1 MNLIRMIINSKFLP
15 IFIIIFGFF
24 ISFLISSFE
33 PQPNKGI
40 ELPKPTAV
48 FYEIPVKKDI
58 TLTVNTN
65 GEVRSV
71 TEINVIPQ
79 VSGRIVEVADEFI
92 DGGNITKNQ
101 PLIWIDD
108 RDYKL
113 AVISADS
120 RVAQAKKLLERE
132 IAESELAKK
141 DWEELGEG
149 EASPLTLRIP
159 QLEEAR
165 AILNAAEADLEK
177 AKLNLERTVITLPFD
192 GLIKRKN
199 AGIGQYVNAGSVL
212 GSAFSTEKVLIPLPL
227 TDTELSYLGLP
238 LGYEAENFFSGPK
251 VIFKSFISRKNVEWA
266 GRITRISGSIDS
278 QTRLVYAYA
287 EVLNPY
293 DAEPPLAIGTYVDA
307 RNKTIELLSEDNT
320 IEEFCYTLLWNEF
333 PEKSYHAIVLYYNEL
348 PEQKKEEYH
357 QKYYDDL
364 VTFKITTGNKGMI
377 LWDDIENKYK
387 KNIREKYLYSIEL
400 D

>member
-1 MNLIRMIINSKFLP
+1 MMNLIRMIINSKFLP

-307 RNKTIELLSEDNT
+307 EIEGIFIKDGYSVS
-320 IEEFCYTLLWNEF
+320 I
-333 PEKSYHAIVLYYNEL
+333 SAIKN
-348 PEQKKEEYH
+348 
-357 QKYYDDL
+357 
-364 VTFKITTGNKGMI
+364 
-377 LWDDIENKYK
+377 ENKIYIIDQNNK
-387 KNIREKYLYSIEL
+387 LRIKEVEIAGTEDDNVIVMGITENDMVIVSTLNSGIEGMELTPILLDKNMESDLNV
-400 D
+400 

>member
-1 MNLIRMIINSKFLP
+1 MMSLIRIIINSRYLP
-15 IFIIIFGFF
+15 IIIIFFGFF

-40 ELPKPTAV
+40 EIPKPTAV
-48 FYEIPVKKDI
+48 FYEMPIKKDV
-58 TLTVNTN
+58 TLKVNTN

-79 VSGRIVEVADEFI
+79 VNGRIVEVADEFI
-92 DGGNITKNQ
+92 DGGNIKKDQ
-101 PLIWIDD
+101 PLIWIDN

-177 AKLNLERTVITLPFD
+177 AKLNLERTIISLPFD

-199 AGIGQYVNAGSVL
+199 AGIGQYVNAGSIL

-238 LGYEAENFFSGPK
+238 LGYEAESFFKGPK
-251 VIFKSFISRKNVEWA
+251 VIFKSFVSRKNIEWI

-307 RNKTIELLSEDNT
+307 EIEGSFIMDGHLVS
-320 IEEFCYTLLWNEF
+320 I
-333 PEKSYHAIVLYYNEL
+333 SAIKN
-348 PEQKKEEYH
+348 
-357 QKYYDDL
+357 
-364 VTFKITTGNKGMI
+364 
-377 LWDDIENKYK
+377 ENKIYIIDQNNK
-387 KNIREKYLYSIEL
+387 LRIKEIEIAGTDGDNVIVKGISDKDRVIVSTLNSGIEGMELTPMLLGKERES
-400 D
+400 

>member
-1 MNLIRMIINSKFLP
+1 MRAMLRVIFTSRFLP
-15 IFIIIFGFF
+15 VIILIFGLF
-24 ISFLISSFE
+24 ISFLISSTE
-33 PQPNKGI
+33 PKPNKGI
-40 ELPKPTAV
+40 EIPKPTAV
-48 FYEIPVKKDI
+48 FYDNPQKKDV
-58 TLTVNTN
+58 TLRVTTN

-79 VSGRIVEVADEFI
+79 VSGRIIQVADEFI
-92 DGGNITKNQ
+92 DGGNIKKGQ

-108 RDYKL
+108 RDYRL
-113 AVISADS
+113 ATISAES

-165 AILNAAEADLEK
+165 ALLNAAEADLEK
-177 AKLNLERTVITLPFD
+177 AKLNLERTVINLPFD
-192 GLIKRKN
+192 GLIKKKN
-199 AGIGQYVNAGSVL
+199 AGIGQYVNAGSIL

-238 LGYEAENFFSGPK
+238 LGYESKGYFDGPK
-251 VIFKSFISRKNVEWA
+251 VVFRSYISRKNIEWL
-266 GRITRISGSIDS
+266 GRITRTSGSIDS

-293 DAEPPLAIGTYVDA
+293 DEDPPLAIGTYVDA
-307 RNKTIELLSEDNT
+307 EIEGNFISNGFILPIAAIKNDNEIYVIDQNSKLKIKKIEIVGTEEDKVIVKGDISELDMVVISTINTGYEGMELT
-320 IEEFCYTLLWNEF
+320 
-333 PEKSYHAIVLYYNEL
+333 P
-348 PEQKKEEYH
+348 
-357 QKYYDDL
+357 
-364 VTFKITTGNKGMI
+364 MI
-377 LWDDIENKYK
+377 LESK
-387 KNIREKYLYSIEL
+387 EVS
-400 D
+400 

>member
-1 MNLIRMIINSKFLP
+1 MRAMLRVIFTSRFLP
-15 IFIIIFGFF
+15 VIILIFGLF
-24 ISFLISSFE
+24 ISFVISSTE
-33 PQPNKGI
+33 PKPNKGI
-40 ELPKPTAV
+40 EIPKPTAV
-48 FYEIPVKKDI
+48 FYDNPQKKDV
-58 TLTVNTN
+58 TLRVTTN

-79 VSGRIVEVADEFI
+79 VSGRIIQVADEFI
-92 DGGNITKNQ
+92 DGGNIKKGQ

-108 RDYKL
+108 RDYRL
-113 AVISADS
+113 ATISAES

-165 AILNAAEADLEK
+165 ALLNAAEADLEK
-177 AKLNLERTVITLPFD
+177 AKLNLERTVINLPFD
-192 GLIKRKN
+192 GLIKKKN
-199 AGIGQYVNAGSVL
+199 AGIGQYVNAGSIL

-238 LGYEAENFFSGPK
+238 LGYESKGYFDGPK
-251 VIFKSFISRKNVEWA
+251 VIFRSYISRKNIEWL
-266 GRITRISGSIDS
+266 GRITRTSGSIDS

-293 DAEPPLAIGTYVDA
+293 DEDPPLAIGTYVDA
-307 RNKTIELLSEDNT
+307 EIEGNFISNGFILPIAAIKNDNEIYVIDQNSKLKIKKIEIVGTEEDKVIVKGDISELDMVVISTINTGYEGMELT
-320 IEEFCYTLLWNEF
+320 
-333 PEKSYHAIVLYYNEL
+333 P
-348 PEQKKEEYH
+348 
-357 QKYYDDL
+357 
-364 VTFKITTGNKGMI
+364 MI
-377 LWDDIENKYK
+377 LESK
-387 KNIREKYLYSIEL
+387 EVS
-400 D
+400 

>member
-1 MNLIRMIINSKFLP
+1 MMNLIRMIINSKFLP

-307 RNKTIELLSEDNT
+307 EIEGIFIKDGYSVS
-320 IEEFCYTLLWNEF
+320 I
-333 PEKSYHAIVLYYNEL
+333 SAIKN
-348 PEQKKEEYH
+348 
-357 QKYYDDL
+357 
-364 VTFKITTGNKGMI
+364 
-377 LWDDIENKYK
+377 ENKIYIIDQNNK
-387 KNIREKYLYSIEL
+387 LRIKEVEIAGTEDDNVIVMGITENDMVIVSTLNSGIEGMELTPILLDKNMEPDLNV
-400 D
+400 

>member
-1 MNLIRMIINSKFLP
+1 MKTMLRAIFRSKFLP
-15 IFIIIFGFF
+15 VFILAFGFF
-24 ISFLISSFE
+24 IAFIISSTD
-33 PQPNKGI
+33 PKPNKGI
-40 ELPKPTAV
+40 EIPKPTAV
-48 FYEIPVKKDI
+48 FYENPQRKDI
-58 TLTVNTN
+58 TLKVNTN

-79 VSGRIVEVADEFI
+79 VSGRIIQVADEFI
-92 DGGNITKNQ
+92 DGGNIKKGQ

-113 AVISADS
+113 ASISAES

-165 AILNAAEADLEK
+165 AMLNAAEADLEK
-177 AKLNLERTVITLPFD
+177 AKLNLERTVINLPFD
-192 GLIKRKN
+192 GLIKKKN
-199 AGIGQYVNAGSVL
+199 AGIGQYVNAGSIL

-238 LGYEAENFFSGPK
+238 LGYESKGYFDGPK
-251 VIFKSFISRKNVEWA
+251 VIFRSYISRKNIEWL
-266 GRITRISGSIDS
+266 GRITRTSGSIDS

-293 DAEPPLAIGTYVDA
+293 DEDPPLAIGTYVDA
-307 RNKTIELLSEDNT
+307 EIEGNFISNGFMLPIAAIKNDNEIYVIDQNSKLKIKKIEIVGTEEDKVIVKGDISELDMVVISTINTGYEGMELT
-320 IEEFCYTLLWNEF
+320 
-333 PEKSYHAIVLYYNEL
+333 P
-348 PEQKKEEYH
+348 
-357 QKYYDDL
+357 
-364 VTFKITTGNKGMI
+364 MI
-377 LWDDIENKYK
+377 LESK
-387 KNIREKYLYSIEL
+387 EVS
-400 D
+400 

>member
-1 MNLIRMIINSKFLP
+1 MRAMLRVIFTSRFLP
-15 IFIIIFGFF
+15 LIILVFGLFMSF
-24 ISFLISSFE
+24 VISLTE
-33 PQPNKGI
+33 PKPNKGI
-40 ELPKPTAV
+40 EIPKPTAV
-48 FYEIPVKKDI
+48 FYDNPQKKDV
-58 TLTVNTN
+58 TLRVTTN

-79 VSGRIVEVADEFI
+79 VSGRIIQVADEFI
-92 DGGNITKNQ
+92 DGGNIKKGQ

-108 RDYKL
+108 RDYRL
-113 AVISADS
+113 ATISAES

-165 AILNAAEADLEK
+165 ALLNAAEADLEK
-177 AKLNLERTVITLPFD
+177 AKLNLERTVINLPFD
-192 GLIKRKN
+192 GLIKKKN
-199 AGIGQYVNAGSVL
+199 AGIGQYVNAGSIL

-238 LGYEAENFFSGPK
+238 LGYESKGYFDGPK
-251 VIFKSFISRKNVEWA
+251 VIFRSYISRKNIEWL
-266 GRITRISGSIDS
+266 GRITRTSGSIDS

-293 DAEPPLAIGTYVDA
+293 DEDPPLAIGTYVDA
-307 RNKTIELLSEDNT
+307 EIEGNFISNGFILPIAAIKNDNEIYVIDQNSKLKIKKIEIVGTEED
-320 IEEFCYTLLWNEF
+320 
-333 PEKSYHAIVLYYNEL
+333 KVIV
-348 PEQKKEEYH
+348 
-357 QKYYDDL
+357 
-364 VTFKITTGNKGMI
+364 KG
-377 LWDDIENKYK
+377 DI
-387 KNIREKYLYSIEL
+387 SEL
-400 D
+400 DMVVISTINTGLSLIHI

>member
-1 MNLIRMIINSKFLP
+1 MRAMLRVIFTSRFLP
-15 IFIIIFGFF
+15 VIILIFGLF
-24 ISFLISSFE
+24 ISFVISSTE
-33 PQPNKGI
+33 PKPNKGI
-40 ELPKPTAV
+40 EIPKPTAV
-48 FYEIPVKKDI
+48 FYDNPQKKDV
-58 TLTVNTN
+58 TLRVTTN

-79 VSGRIVEVADEFI
+79 VSGRIIQVADEFI
-92 DGGNITKNQ
+92 DGGNIKKGQ

-108 RDYKL
+108 RDYRL
-113 AVISADS
+113 ATISAES

-165 AILNAAEADLEK
+165 ALLNAAEADLEK
-177 AKLNLERTVITLPFD
+177 AKLNLERTVINLPFD
-192 GLIKRKN
+192 GLIKKKN
-199 AGIGQYVNAGSVL
+199 AGIGQYVNAGSIL

-238 LGYEAENFFSGPK
+238 LGYESKGYFDGPK
-251 VIFKSFISRKNVEWA
+251 VIFRSYISRKNIEWL
-266 GRITRISGSIDS
+266 GRITRTSGSIDS

-293 DAEPPLAIGTYVDA
+293 DEDPPLAIGTYVDA
-307 RNKTIELLSEDNT
+307 EIEGNFISNGFILPIAAIKNDNEIYVIDQNSKLKIKKIEIVGTEEDKVIVKGDISELDMVVISTINTGYEGMELT
-320 IEEFCYTLLWNEF
+320 
-333 PEKSYHAIVLYYNEL
+333 P
-348 PEQKKEEYH
+348 
-357 QKYYDDL
+357 
-364 VTFKITTGNKGMI
+364 MI
-377 LWDDIENKYK
+377 LESK
-387 KNIREKYLYSIEL
+387 EVL
-400 D
+400 

>member
-1 MNLIRMIINSKFLP
+1 MRSLIRIIINSRYLP
-15 IFIIIFGFF
+15 VLIIIFGFF
-24 ISFLISSFE
+24 ISFIISSLE

-40 ELPKPTAV
+40 EIPKPTAV
-48 FYEIPVKKDI
+48 FYEIPIKKDV
-58 TLTVNTN
+58 TLKVNTN

-79 VSGRIVEVADEFI
+79 VSGRITEVADEFI
-92 DGGNITKNQ
+92 DGGNIKKDQ
-101 PLIWIDD
+101 PLIWIDN

-165 AILNAAEADLEK
+165 AILNAAKADLEK
-177 AKLNLERTVITLPFD
+177 AKLNLERTVISLPFD

-199 AGIGQYVNAGSVL
+199 AGIGQYVNAGSIL
-212 GSAFSTEKVLIPLPL
+212 GSAFSTEKVLIALPL

-238 LGYEAENFFSGPK
+238 LGYEAESFFKGPK
-251 VIFKSFISRKNVEWA
+251 VVFKSFVSRKNIEWV
-266 GRITRISGSIDS
+266 GRLTRISGSIDS

-307 RNKTIELLSEDNT
+307 EIDGNFITDGYLVPIAAIKNENKIYIIDQNNKLRIKEIEISGTEDENVIVKGINDEDMVIVSTLNSGIEGMELTPMLLSKDRG
-320 IEEFCYTLLWNEF
+320 
-333 PEKSYHAIVLYYNEL
+333 S
-348 PEQKKEEYH
+348 
-357 QKYYDDL
+357 
-364 VTFKITTGNKGMI
+364 
-377 LWDDIENKYK
+377 
-387 KNIREKYLYSIEL
+387 
-400 D
+400 

>member
-1 MNLIRMIINSKFLP
+1 MRAILRVIFASRFLP
-15 IFIIIFGFF
+15 VIILVFGLF
-24 ISFLISSFE
+24 ISFVISSTD
-33 PQPNKGI
+33 PKPNKGI
-40 ELPKPTAV
+40 EIPKPTAV
-48 FYEIPVKKDI
+48 FYDNPQKKDV
-58 TLTVNTN
+58 TLRVTTN

-79 VSGRIVEVADEFI
+79 VSGRIIQVADEFI
-92 DGGNITKNQ
+92 DGGNIKKGQ

-113 AVISADS
+113 ATISAES

-165 AILNAAEADLEK
+165 ALLNAAEADLEK
-177 AKLNLERTVITLPFD
+177 AKLNLERTVINLPFD
-192 GLIKRKN
+192 GLIKKKN
-199 AGIGQYVNAGSVL
+199 AGIGQYVNAGSIL

-238 LGYEAENFFSGPK
+238 LGYESKDYFDGPK
-251 VIFKSFISRKNVEWA
+251 VIFRSYISRKNIEWL
-266 GRITRISGSIDS
+266 GRITRTSGSIDS

-293 DAEPPLAIGTYVDA
+293 DEDPPLAIGTYVDA
-307 RNKTIELLSEDNT
+307 EIEGNFISNGFILPIAAIKNDNEIYVIDQNSKLKIKKIEIVGTEEDKVIVKGDISELDMVVISTINTGYEGMELT
-320 IEEFCYTLLWNEF
+320 
-333 PEKSYHAIVLYYNEL
+333 P
-348 PEQKKEEYH
+348 
-357 QKYYDDL
+357 
-364 VTFKITTGNKGMI
+364 MI
-377 LWDDIENKYK
+377 LESK
-387 KNIREKYLYSIEL
+387 EVS
-400 D
+400 

>member
-1 MNLIRMIINSKFLP
+1 MMNLIRMIINSKFLP

-238 LGYEAENFFSGPK
+238 LGYESENFFSGPK

-307 RNKTIELLSEDNT
+307 EIEGIFIKDGYSVS
-320 IEEFCYTLLWNEF
+320 I
-333 PEKSYHAIVLYYNEL
+333 SAIKN
-348 PEQKKEEYH
+348 
-357 QKYYDDL
+357 
-364 VTFKITTGNKGMI
+364 
-377 LWDDIENKYK
+377 ENKIYIIDQNNK
-387 KNIREKYLYSIEL
+387 LRIKEVEIAGTEDDNVIVMGITENDMVIVSTLNSGIEGMELTPILLDKNMESDLNV
-400 D
+400 

>member
-1 MNLIRMIINSKFLP
+1 MMNLIRMIINSKFLP

-307 RNKTIELLSEDNT
+307 EIEGIFIKDGYSVS
-320 IEEFCYTLLWNEF
+320 I
-333 PEKSYHAIVLYYNEL
+333 SAIKN
-348 PEQKKEEYH
+348 
-357 QKYYDDL
+357 
-364 VTFKITTGNKGMI
+364 
-377 LWDDIENKYK
+377 ENKIYIIDQNNK
-387 KNIREKYLYSIEL
+387 LRIKEVEIAGTEDDNVIVMGITENDMVIV
-400 D
+400 

>member
-1 MNLIRMIINSKFLP
+1 MKAMLRVIFASRFLP
-15 IFIIIFGFF
+15 VIILIFGLFMSF
-24 ISFLISSFE
+24 VISLTE
-33 PQPNKGI
+33 PKPNKGI
-40 ELPKPTAV
+40 EIPKPTAV
-48 FYEIPVKKDI
+48 FYDNPQKKDV
-58 TLTVNTN
+58 TLRVTTN

-79 VSGRIVEVADEFI
+79 VSGRIIQVADEFI
-92 DGGNITKNQ
+92 DGGNIKKGQ

-108 RDYKL
+108 RDYRL
-113 AVISADS
+113 ATISAES

-165 AILNAAEADLEK
+165 ALLNAAEADLEK
-177 AKLNLERTVITLPFD
+177 AKLNLERTVINLPFD
-192 GLIKRKN
+192 GLIKKKN
-199 AGIGQYVNAGSVL
+199 AGIGQYVNAGSIL

-238 LGYEAENFFSGPK
+238 LGYESKGYFDGPK
-251 VIFKSFISRKNVEWA
+251 VVFRSYISRKNIEWS
-266 GRITRISGSIDS
+266 GRITRTSGSIDS

-293 DAEPPLAIGTYVDA
+293 DEDPPLAIGTYVDA
-307 RNKTIELLSEDNT
+307 EIEGNFISNGFILPIAAIKNDNEIYVIDQNSKLKIKKIEIVGTEEDKVIVKGDISELDMVVISTINTGYEGMELT
-320 IEEFCYTLLWNEF
+320 
-333 PEKSYHAIVLYYNEL
+333 P
-348 PEQKKEEYH
+348 
-357 QKYYDDL
+357 
-364 VTFKITTGNKGMI
+364 MI
-377 LWDDIENKYK
+377 LESK
-387 KNIREKYLYSIEL
+387 EVS
-400 D
+400 

>member
-1 MNLIRMIINSKFLP
+1 MRAMLRVIFTSRFLP
-15 IFIIIFGFF
+15 VIILIFGLF
-24 ISFLISSFE
+24 ISFLISSTE
-33 PQPNKGI
+33 PKPNKGI
-40 ELPKPTAV
+40 EIPKPTAV
-48 FYEIPVKKDI
+48 FYDNPQKKDV
-58 TLTVNTN
+58 TLRVTTN

-79 VSGRIVEVADEFI
+79 VSGRIIQVADEFI
-92 DGGNITKNQ
+92 DGGKIKKGQ

-108 RDYKL
+108 RDYRL
-113 AVISADS
+113 ATISAES

-165 AILNAAEADLEK
+165 ALLNAAEADLEK
-177 AKLNLERTVITLPFD
+177 AKLNLERTVINLPFD
-192 GLIKRKN
+192 GLIKKKN
-199 AGIGQYVNAGSVL
+199 AGIGQYVNAGSIL

-238 LGYEAENFFSGPK
+238 LGYESKGYFDGPK
-251 VIFKSFISRKNVEWA
+251 VVFRSYISRKNIEWL
-266 GRITRISGSIDS
+266 GRITRTSGSIDS

-293 DAEPPLAIGTYVDA
+293 DEDPPLAIGTYVDA
-307 RNKTIELLSEDNT
+307 EIEGNFISNGFILPIAAIKNDNEIYVIDQNSKLKIKKIEIVGTEEDKVIVKGDISELDMVVISTINTGYEGMELT
-320 IEEFCYTLLWNEF
+320 
-333 PEKSYHAIVLYYNEL
+333 P
-348 PEQKKEEYH
+348 
-357 QKYYDDL
+357 
-364 VTFKITTGNKGMI
+364 MI
-377 LWDDIENKYK
+377 LESK
-387 KNIREKYLYSIEL
+387 EVS
-400 D
+400 

>member
-1 MNLIRMIINSKFLP
+1 MRAILRVIFASRFLP
-15 IFIIIFGFF
+15 VIILVFGLF
-24 ISFLISSFE
+24 ISFVISSTD
-33 PQPNKGI
+33 PKPNKGI
-40 ELPKPTAV
+40 EIPKPTAV
-48 FYEIPVKKDI
+48 FYDNPQKKDV
-58 TLTVNTN
+58 TLRVTTN

-79 VSGRIVEVADEFI
+79 VSGRIIQVADEFI
-92 DGGNITKNQ
+92 DGGNIKKGQ

-113 AVISADS
+113 ATISAES

-165 AILNAAEADLEK
+165 ALLNAAEADLEK
-177 AKLNLERTVITLPFD
+177 AKLNLERTVINLPFD
-192 GLIKRKN
+192 GLIKKKN
-199 AGIGQYVNAGSVL
+199 AGIGQYVNAGSIL

-238 LGYEAENFFSGPK
+238 LGYESKGYFDGPK
-251 VIFKSFISRKNVEWA
+251 VVFRSYISRKNIEWS
-266 GRITRISGSIDS
+266 GRITRTSGSIDS

-293 DAEPPLAIGTYVDA
+293 DEDPPLAIGTYVDA
-307 RNKTIELLSEDNT
+307 EIEGNFISNGFILPIAAIKNDNEIYVIDQNSKLKIKKIEIVGTEDDKVIVKGDISELDMVVISTINTGYEGMELT
-320 IEEFCYTLLWNEF
+320 
-333 PEKSYHAIVLYYNEL
+333 P
-348 PEQKKEEYH
+348 
-357 QKYYDDL
+357 
-364 VTFKITTGNKGMI
+364 MI
-377 LWDDIENKYK
+377 LESK
-387 KNIREKYLYSIEL
+387 EVS
-400 D
+400 

>member
-1 MNLIRMIINSKFLP
+1 MRAMLRVIFTSRFLP
-15 IFIIIFGFF
+15 VIILIFGLF
-24 ISFLISSFE
+24 ISFVISSTE
-33 PQPNKGI
+33 PKPNKGI
-40 ELPKPTAV
+40 EIPKPTAV
-48 FYEIPVKKDI
+48 FYDNPQKKDV
-58 TLTVNTN
+58 TLRVTTN

-79 VSGRIVEVADEFI
+79 VSGRIIQVADEFI
-92 DGGNITKNQ
+92 DGGNIKKGQ

-113 AVISADS
+113 ATISAES

-165 AILNAAEADLEK
+165 ALLNAAEADLEK
-177 AKLNLERTVITLPFD
+177 AKLNLERTVINLPFD
-192 GLIKRKN
+192 GLIKKKN
-199 AGIGQYVNAGSVL
+199 AGIGQYVNAGSIL

-238 LGYEAENFFSGPK
+238 LGYESKGYFDGPK
-251 VIFKSFISRKNVEWA
+251 VIFRSYISRKNIEWL
-266 GRITRISGSIDS
+266 GRITRTSGSIDS

-293 DAEPPLAIGTYVDA
+293 DEDPPLAIGTYVDA
-307 RNKTIELLSEDNT
+307 EIEGNFISNGFILPIAAIKNDNEIYVIDQNSKLKIKKIEIVGTEEDKVIVKGDISELDMVVISTINTGYEGMELT
-320 IEEFCYTLLWNEF
+320 
-333 PEKSYHAIVLYYNEL
+333 P
-348 PEQKKEEYH
+348 
-357 QKYYDDL
+357 
-364 VTFKITTGNKGMI
+364 MI
-377 LWDDIENKYK
+377 LESK
-387 KNIREKYLYSIEL
+387 EVL
-400 D
+400 

>member
-1 MNLIRMIINSKFLP
+1 MMSLIRIIINSRYLP
-15 IFIIIFGFF
+15 IIIIFFGFF

-40 ELPKPTAV
+40 EIPKPTAV
-48 FYEIPVKKDI
+48 FYEMPIKKDVI
-58 TLTVNTN
+58 LKVNTN

-79 VSGRIVEVADEFI
+79 VNGRIVEVADEFI
-92 DGGNITKNQ
+92 DGGNIKKDQ
-101 PLIWIDD
+101 PLIWIDN

-177 AKLNLERTVITLPFD
+177 AKLNLERTIISLPFD

-199 AGIGQYVNAGSVL
+199 AGIGQYVNAGSIL

-238 LGYEAENFFSGPK
+238 LGYEAESFFKGPK
-251 VIFKSFISRKNVEWA
+251 VIFKSFVSRKNIEWI

-307 RNKTIELLSEDNT
+307 EIEGSFIMDGYLVS
-320 IEEFCYTLLWNEF
+320 I
-333 PEKSYHAIVLYYNEL
+333 SAIKN
-348 PEQKKEEYH
+348 
-357 QKYYDDL
+357 
-364 VTFKITTGNKGMI
+364 
-377 LWDDIENKYK
+377 ENKIYIIDQNNK
-387 KNIREKYLYSIEL
+387 LKI
-400 D
+400 

>member
-1 MNLIRMIINSKFLP
+1 MRSLIRIIINSRYLP
-15 IFIIIFGFF
+15 ILIILFGFF
-24 ISFLISSFE
+24 ISFIISSLE

-40 ELPKPTAV
+40 EIPKPTAV
-48 FYEIPVKKDI
+48 FYEIPIKKDV
-58 TLTVNTN
+58 TLKVNTN

-79 VSGRIVEVADEFI
+79 VSGRITEVADEFI
-92 DGGNITKNQ
+92 DGGNIKKDQ
-101 PLIWIDD
+101 PLIWIDN

-149 EASPLTLRIP
+149 EATPLTLRIP

-165 AILNAAEADLEK
+165 AILNAAKADLEK
-177 AKLNLERTVITLPFD
+177 AKLNLERTVISLPFD

-199 AGIGQYVNAGSVL
+199 AGIGQYVNAGSIL

-238 LGYEAENFFSGPK
+238 LGYEAESFFEGPK
-251 VIFKSFISRKNVEWA
+251 VVFKSFVSRKNIEWV

-307 RNKTIELLSEDNT
+307 EIDGNFITDGYLVSISAIKNENKIYIVDQDNKLRIKEIEISGTDGDNVIVKGINDEDMVVVSTLNSGIEGMELTPMLLSKDRD
-320 IEEFCYTLLWNEF
+320 
-333 PEKSYHAIVLYYNEL
+333 S
-348 PEQKKEEYH
+348 
-357 QKYYDDL
+357 
-364 VTFKITTGNKGMI
+364 
-377 LWDDIENKYK
+377 
-387 KNIREKYLYSIEL
+387 
-400 D
+400 

>member
-1 MNLIRMIINSKFLP
+1 MRALLRVIFTSRFLP
-15 IFIIIFGFF
+15 VIILIFGLF
-24 ISFLISSFE
+24 ISFVISSTD
-33 PQPNKGI
+33 PKPNKGI
-40 ELPKPTAV
+40 EIPKPTAV
-48 FYEIPVKKDI
+48 FYDNPQKKDV
-58 TLTVNTN
+58 TLRVTTN

-79 VSGRIVEVADEFI
+79 VSGRIIQVADEFI
-92 DGGNITKNQ
+92 DGGNIKKGQ

-108 RDYKL
+108 RDYRL
-113 AVISADS
+113 ATISAES

-165 AILNAAEADLEK
+165 ALLNAAEADLEK
-177 AKLNLERTVITLPFD
+177 AKLNLERTVINLPFD
-192 GLIKRKN
+192 GLIKKKN
-199 AGIGQYVNAGSVL
+199 AGIGQYVNAGSIL

-238 LGYEAENFFSGPK
+238 LGYESKGYFDGPK
-251 VIFKSFISRKNVEWA
+251 VVFRSYISRKNIEWS
-266 GRITRISGSIDS
+266 GRITRTSGSIDS

-293 DAEPPLAIGTYVDA
+293 DEDPPLAIGTYVDA
-307 RNKTIELLSEDNT
+307 EIEGNFISNGFILPIAAIKNDNEIYVIDQNSKLKIKKIEIVGTEEDKVIVKGDISELDMVVISTINTGYEGMELT
-320 IEEFCYTLLWNEF
+320 
-333 PEKSYHAIVLYYNEL
+333 P
-348 PEQKKEEYH
+348 
-357 QKYYDDL
+357 
-364 VTFKITTGNKGMI
+364 MI
-377 LWDDIENKYK
+377 LESK
-387 KNIREKYLYSIEL
+387 EVS
-400 D
+400 

>member
-1 MNLIRMIINSKFLP
+1 MRSLIRIIINSRYLP
-15 IFIIIFGFF
+15 VLIIIFGFF
-24 ISFLISSFE
+24 ISFIISSLE

-40 ELPKPTAV
+40 EIPKPTAV
-48 FYEIPVKKDI
+48 FYEIPIKKDV
-58 TLTVNTN
+58 TLKVNTN

-79 VSGRIVEVADEFI
+79 VSGRITEVADEFI
-92 DGGNITKNQ
+92 DGGNIKKDQ
-101 PLIWIDD
+101 PLIWIDN

-149 EASPLTLRIP
+149 EATPLTLRIP

-165 AILNAAEADLEK
+165 AILNAAKADLEK
-177 AKLNLERTVITLPFD
+177 AKLNLERTVISLPFD

-199 AGIGQYVNAGSVL
+199 AGIGQYVNAGSIL
-212 GSAFSTEKVLIPLPL
+212 GSAFSTEKVLIALPL

-238 LGYEAENFFSGPK
+238 LGYEAESFFKGPK
-251 VIFKSFISRKNVEWA
+251 VVFKSFVSRKNIEWV
-266 GRITRISGSIDS
+266 GRLTRISGSIDS

-307 RNKTIELLSEDNT
+307 EIDGNFITDGYLVPISAIKNENKIYIIDQDNKLRIKEIEISGTEDENVIVKGINDEDMVIVSTLNSGIEGMELTPMLLSKDRG
-320 IEEFCYTLLWNEF
+320 
-333 PEKSYHAIVLYYNEL
+333 S
-348 PEQKKEEYH
+348 
-357 QKYYDDL
+357 
-364 VTFKITTGNKGMI
+364 
-377 LWDDIENKYK
+377 
-387 KNIREKYLYSIEL
+387 
-400 D
+400 

>member
-238 LGYEAENFFSGPK
+238 LGYESENFFSGPK

-307 RNKTIELLSEDNT
+307 EIEGIFIKDGYSVS
-320 IEEFCYTLLWNEF
+320 I
-333 PEKSYHAIVLYYNEL
+333 SAIKN
-348 PEQKKEEYH
+348 
-357 QKYYDDL
+357 
-364 VTFKITTGNKGMI
+364 
-377 LWDDIENKYK
+377 ENKIYIIDQNNK
-387 KNIREKYLYSIEL
+387 LRIKEVEIAGTEDDNVIVMGITENDMVIVSTLNSGIEGMELTPILLDKNMESDLNV
-400 D
+400 